1 MTNLHIVL
9 VHPVDQIIRNIADGV
24 RTRSQ
29 STNNFCLYVNFVSLI
44 EPKMVNG
51 ALKDV
56 DCIS

>member
-9 VHPVDQIIRNIADGV
+9 VHPVDQIIRNISDGV